1 MAYKRT
7 LSRREK
13 EDRKAIWMGR
23 MLWVQSLAL
32 VALGVYC
39 IGVLKL

>member
-1 MAYKRT
+1 MAYKRM

-13 EDRKAIWMGR
+13 EDRKALWMGR

-32 VALGVYC
+32 VGLGVYC
-39 IGVLKL
+39 IGVLRL

>member
-1 MAYKRT
+1 MAYKRL

-13 EDRKAIWMGR
+13 EDRKARWMMR

-32 VALGVYC
+32 VGLGVYC